1 VLRILHPV
9 SAVAVV
15 AIVAV
20 VVALLV
26 LGLLGTAVALLVAWL
41 RGVWHEFR
49 SAPMVSSIAQGANAA
64 RPLVQYRDVLR
75 LAPAEATAQTVRIQR
90 KALALERVKEQLG
103 AEDRFHVEETTRR
116 YLPDTMNAYRLAVTG
131 SDSQQ
136 RMAAAQLLMKQL
148 AQLEDTVDTAAR
160 GAGEVGMRAL
170 RANGDFLEQIS
181 EDDPS
186 TKLPPAADGPGPL
199 LEDGPSSKLPP
210 PDEQQP

>member
-1 VLRILHPV
+1 M

-15 AIVAV
+15 IIIAV

-26 LGLLGTAVALLVAWL
+26 LGLFGAAVALLLGWL
-41 RGVWHEFR
+41 RGLWHEFR
-49 SAPMVSSIAQGANAA
+49 TTPMVSGIAQGATIT

-75 LAPAEATAQTVRIQR
+75 LAPPEATAQTVRIQR

-131 SDSQQ
+131 ADGHQ
-136 RMAAAQLLMKQL
+136 RSAAAQLLMKQL

-170 RANGDFLEQIS
+170 RANGQFLEQIVE
-181 EDDPS
+181 ED
-186 TKLPPAADGPGPL
+186 PPA
-199 LEDGPSSKLPP
+199 ELPP
-210 PDEQQP
+210 PDDQQS